1 MSSRVGESLHDKL
14 RFGAGTEI
22 LHFALNLH
30 YGVYPL
36 EDIGAV
42 HKRIKKAY
50 NDRIN
55 WLSKKESIEALGG
68 KKNHDLRLRNL
79 KDAYKLYERRLGK
92 YQQTRQAKS
101 TIPESSSSSRKKRH
115 SSSRTFTRRLSTIR
129 ENNNAE

>member
-22 LHFALNLH
+22 IHFAMNLFN
-30 YGVYPL
+30 GVYPL

-68 KKNHDLRLRNL
+68 KKNHDERLSYL
-79 KDAYKLYERRLGK
+79 KRAYKSYEKGLGK

-101 TIPESSSSSRKKRH
+101 TIPESSRKKRN

-129 ENNNAE
+129 ENNNEE

>member
-1 MSSRVGESLHDKL
+1 MSSTVVSPLYTKL

-22 LHFALNLH
+22 VHFAMNLFS
-30 YGVYPL
+30 GVYPL

-68 KKNHDLRLRNL
+68 KKNHDERLSYL
-79 KDAYKLYERRLGK
+79 KDAYKSYEKRLGK
-92 YQQTRQAKS
+92 YKQTRQTKS
-101 TIPESSSSSRKKRH
+101 TIPESSSSSRKKSH

-129 ENNNAE
+129 ENNNTE